1 MRLSEAPYWWAG
13 VMDTSPPRE
22 TQALPE
28 RVDVAILGAGY
39 TGLSAAR
46 TLAKA
51 GASVVVL
58 EKQTPDWGAS
68 SRNGGQVLTGMKLG
82 PATLLARFGRE
93 RARAL
98 YQSSLDAIDFVER
111 LVAEQQIDCG
121 FRRAGHLAAACKP
134 SHFEH
139 FKHEQ
144 ELLEREF
151 GRRVR
156 LISRSE
162 QRSELGTD
170 YYHGALLDERSAAL
184 QPAKYVRGL
193 AAAAERAGASLHEQT
208 PALRIV
214 RESGGYRVETSRGAL
229 AAKDIFVAT
238 NGYTDAAAP
247 LFRRRV
253 IPVGSYIIAT
263 EPLGEERAAALLPRS
278 RVVFD
283 SKNFLFYF
291 RLSDDHRLLFGGRA
305 QFTPAN
311 ESSTRT
317 SAEILRRGMVEVFPE
332 LARVAVEFAWSGNVA
347 FTMDLSPHAGRLGGL
362 HYAMGYC
369 AHGVGIASLLG
380 DVMADVL
387 LGRPDRNPFR
397 DLPFRAIPLY
407 DGRPWFLPLAGLWYR
422 LRDWI
427 Q

>member
-1 MRLSEAPYWWAG
+1 
-13 VMDTSPPRE
+13 
-22 TQALPE
+22 LPE
-28 RVDVAILGAGY
+28 RADVVILGAGY

-51 GASVVVL
+51 GATVVVL
-58 EKQTPDWGAS
+58 EKQTLGWGAS
-68 SRNGGQVLTGMKLG
+68 SRNGGQLLTGMKLG

-93 RARAL
+93 RACAL

-111 LVAEQQIDCG
+111 LVVDERIDCD
-121 FRRAGHLAAACKP
+121 FRRAGHLEAACKP
-134 SHFEH
+134 SHFER
-139 FKHEQ
+139 FKREQ
-144 ELLEREF
+144 ELLEAEF
-151 GRRVR
+151 GRRVH
-156 LISRSE
+156 LIPRAE
-162 QRSELGTD
+162 QRAELGTD
-170 YYHGALLDERSAAL
+170 YYHGALFDERSAAL

-193 AAAAERAGASLHEQT
+193 VAAAERAGASLHEHT

-214 RESGGYRVETSRGAL
+214 PQSGGQRVETVRGTL
-229 AAKDIFVAT
+229 LVKDVLVAT
-238 NGYTDAAAP
+238 NGYTDAATP

-253 IPVGSYIIAT
+253 LPVGSYMIAT
-263 EPLGEERAAALLPRS
+263 QPLGRERASALLPRS

-305 QFTPAN
+305 QFTPSN

-317 SAEILRRGMVEVFPE
+317 SAEILRRGMVQVFPE
-332 LARVAVEFAWSGNVA
+332 LAPVAIEFAWSGNVG
-347 FTMDLSPHAGRLGGL
+347 FTTDLTPHAGQLGGL

-397 DLPFRAIPLY
+397 DLPFRALPLY
-407 DGRPWFLPLAGLWYR
+407 DGRPWFLPVAGLWYK
-422 LRDWI
+422 LRDLI
-427 Q
+427 E

>member
-1 MRLSEAPYWWAG
+1 MGLSEAPYWWAG
-13 VMDTSPPRE
+13 VMEATPPRE
-22 TQALPE
+22 ARPLPAST
-28 RVDVAILGAGY
+28 DVAILGAGY

-51 GASVVVL
+51 GASVVVF
-58 EKQTPDWGAS
+58 EKQRLGWGAS

-82 PATLLARFGRE
+82 LETLLARFGRE

-111 LVAEQQIDCG
+111 LVAEERIDCG
-121 FRRAGHLAAACKP
+121 FRRAGHLQAACKA
-134 SHFEH
+134 SHFER
-139 FKHEQ
+139 FKQEQ

-151 GRRVR
+151 GGRVH
-156 LISRSE
+156 LIPRSE
-162 QRSELGTD
+162 QRLELGTD

-208 PALRIV
+208 PVQRIV
-214 RESGGYRVETSRGAL
+214 PESGRFRVETSRGAL
-229 AAKDIFVAT
+229 AAKDVFVAT
-238 NGYTDAAAP
+238 NGYTDAAVP
-247 LFRRRV
+247 RLRRRV
-253 IPVGSYIIAT
+253 IPVGSYMIAT

-291 RLSDDHRLLFGGRA
+291 RLSDDDRLLFGGRA
-305 QFTPAN
+305 QFTPSN
-311 ESSTRT
+311 PSSTQA
-317 SAEILRRGMVEVFPE
+317 SAEILRRGMVQVFPE
-332 LARVAVEFAWSGNVA
+332 LAQVAIEHAWSGNVA
-347 FTMDLSPHAGRLGGL
+347 FTMDLAPHAGRLGGL

-407 DGRPWFLPLAGLWYR
+407 DGRPWFLPLAGLWYK